1 MYPRFPVV
9 AADGRFDIAHSH
21 THLVAMKNIT
31 LDIDKDLLAKARQ
44 YADEHETTLEALIA
58 EHLAVLADRAG
69 RRLTVREQT
78 YVDCAPSEEV
88 KEQLRAA
95 FQRER
100 AWRQKAD

>member
-1 MYPRFPVV
+1 MMTIT
-9 AADGRFDIAHSH
+9 FDIDE
-21 THLVAMKNIT
+21 V
-31 LDIDKDLLAKARQ
+31 LLAMARQ

-58 EHLAVLADRAG
+58 EHLALLADRAG

-100 AWRQKAD
+100 ARREKAEK